1 MKGRGAMTTPRRHGF
16 VRGVLLLALG
26 VLAVGSAGVSAEEPI
41 TVSLDSPDPFRPAF
55 GEVVIE
61 AVVVSPEPVER
72 VVFHVDGLAVGEL
85 AEPPWRFT
93 TDLGEDVGEHRFDV
107 VAYGL
112 SGATGSG
119 GLTTPGIRIDD
130 ELDIGLQQLY
140 VTVSRDGR
148 RLLDLERQAFAV
160 IDERESQRLVTFER
174 GDIPFT
180 ALVLVDSS
188 TSMRGEKLDAALQ
201 GAKAFFD
208 GMRPLDEG
216 KLMVFSDRVL
226 HVTPFTTYPDILG
239 AGLAGVEARGGTA
252 LADHLYLA
260 FRQLEERQGRRV
272 VILLS
277 DGVDS
282 HSVLAMADV
291 LRLARRSQ
299 ALVYWLRL
307 PYHAGRPADE
317 MPAVRTAWH
326 GAEDYEREITTLQQ
340 TVLES
345 GGAMR
350 PLGGV
355 VDIAPAFGEIL
366 AELRE
371 QYVLGYYPSTSRRDG
386 SWRRV
391 RVRVDRSGVEVR
403 SRGGYLDL

>member
-1 MKGRGAMTTPRRHGF
+1 MKNPVWLASALLTLCL
-16 VRGVLLLALG
+16 VLGGGEA
-26 VLAVGSAGVSAEEPI
+26 ARADEPI
-41 TVSLDSPDPFRPAF
+41 TVSLDRPDPFQPAF

-61 AVVVSPEPVER
+61 AVVVSPEPLER
-72 VVFHVDGLAVGEL
+72 VVFHVDGVAVGEL
-85 AEPPWRFT
+85 AEPPWRFET
-93 TDLGEDVGEHRFDV
+93 HLGDDVGEHRFDV
-107 VAYGL
+107 VAYGR

-140 VTVSRDGR
+140 VTVTRGGVR
-148 RLLDLERQAFAV
+148 QLDLDRDDFVVLDDQA
-160 IDERESQRLVTFER
+160 SQRLVTFER
-174 GDIPFT
+174 GNIPFT

-188 TSMRGEKLDAALQ
+188 TSMRGEKLVSALR
-201 GAKAFFD
+201 GAQTFFD

-226 HVTPFTTYPDILG
+226 HVTPFTTYPAILG
-239 AGLAGVEARGGTA
+239 AGLAGVEAEGGTA

-260 FRQLEERQGRRV
+260 LQQLEERQGRRV
-272 VILLS
+272 VLLLT

-282 HSVLAMADV
+282 HSVLVMGDV

-299 ALVYWLRL
+299 ALIYWLRL
-307 PYHAGRPADE
+307 PYRAGRPADE

-326 GAEDYEREITTLQQ
+326 DAEDYQREITTLEK

-345 GGAMR
+345 GGAIQ
-350 PLGGV
+350 PLGTLEE
-355 VDIAPAFGEIL
+355 IAPAFGEIL

-386 SWRRV
+386 RWHRV
-391 RVRVDRSGVEVR
+391 RVRVDLAGAEVR
-403 SRGGYLDL
+403 TRGGYLDF